1 MTRSSQAPTA
11 RLQQASDTRSA
22 VYGPVR
28 SWRLGQSLGIDLL
41 WSDSICSFRCIYCQ
55 LGKINR
61 PTRRRAIFVPT
72 DKVLADLEASPW
84 QEADVITFSGNG
96 EPTLAL
102 NLGECLDE
110 VESRTSKPT
119 IVLTNATLLGDPAV
133 RGDLS
138 RAARVFVKL
147 DAASDQ
153 GLAIV
158 DHPVADPADARSPIA
173 GIVDGILAFR
183 QEYRGYLAIQTM
195 VMPANMSE
203 LDGLCEL
210 YSRIRPDEI
219 QLNTPLRPVPRAWY
233 PESRG
238 NHGGPAPVP
247 ESPLAVLTREQA
259 REVEKIV
266 RERTGS
272 KVVSVYQP
280 A

>member
-1 MTRSSQAPTA
+1 MTQSSQAPTA
-11 RLQQASDTRSA
+11 PQPEAGGALSA

-41 WSDSICSFRCIYCQ
+41 LSDSICSFRCIYCQ
-55 LGKINR
+55 LGKIHR
-61 PTRRRAIFVPT
+61 PTRQRAIFVPT
-72 DKVLADLEASPW
+72 DKVLADLAASAW
-84 QEADVITFSGNG
+84 DQADVITFSGNG

-102 NLGECLDE
+102 NLGECLEE
-110 VESRTSKPT
+110 VSRRTAKPT

-133 RGDLS
+133 RGDLA
-138 RAARVFVKL
+138 RADRVFVKL
-147 DAASDQ
+147 DAASDR

-158 DHPVADPADARSPIA
+158 DHPVEDPSDTRSPIA

-183 QEYRGYLAIQTM
+183 RDYRGYMAIQTM
-195 VMPANMSE
+195 VMPANLTE

-210 YSRIRPDEI
+210 YARIGPDEI

-233 PESRG
+233 RESRG

-247 ESPLAVLTREQA
+247 ESHLAVLTREQA
-259 REVEKIV
+259 RAVEKTV
-266 RERTGS
+266 RERTGI

-280 A
+280 E